1 MFKQLITNA
10 ICNTRS
16 QWMAR
21 GSESLGYNLL
31 RRNLTGSW
39 ITPDEENKI
48 EVKSVKLVKSEN
60 DMILQIGRWE

>member
-1 MFKQLITNA
+1 MPSA
-10 ICNTRS
+10 ILGANEWPED
-16 QWMAR
+16 QKV
-21 GSESLGYNLL
+21 LGYNLL